1 MKTKDFGFGVLYNID
16 INGMLLS
23 HYDPI
28 VRTAYKILS
37 NFGLLDKT
45 GKYRIKLCYSNAI
58 GNSIIER
65 RFNFYNGNQLI
76 GILSLEKE
84 YDFGGFVTYADPC
97 KVIIE
102 EISNMLEFNLYD
114 AYCNS
119 EEDCFCKNIK
129 SIGKDKA
136 EELKTLLCKLVD
148 NSMEL

>member
-1 MKTKDFGFGVLYNID
+1 MKTNDFDYGVLYNID

-28 VRTAYKILS
+28 VRTAHKILS

-45 GKYRIKLCYSNAI
+45 GKYRIELCYMNRVENTI
-58 GNSIIER
+58 VEQ
-65 RFNFYNGNQLI
+65 RFDFYNGNQLI
-76 GILSLEKE
+76 GILSLEEE
-84 YDFGGFVTYADPC
+84 YDFGGFVTCADPC
-97 KVIIE
+97 KVIIRK
-102 EISNMLEFNLYD
+102 ISSMLEFNLYD

-148 NSMEL
+148 KSMEL